1 MHILYYATS
10 AIALYTA
17 IQSIWLGRLER
28 QRYVYQAYAFL
39 CVCVTL
45 FLVCT
50 ALFFSTPS
58 LERAAIY
65 AKIQNVGAFGYLSA
79 LVWLMTRYAAI
90 EIKRPVSGFLISYS
104 TICGLIALYSLTLP
118 YGFFIE
124 SLTLKADSTPAFD
137 YRKHS
142 VIFQLLALVGIAW
155 SSYCAERLRREGA
168 VLTAV
173 LFATFFG
180 VQAFSYVT
188 QILYYYFALPVFVLP
203 GGATFILLF
212 IVTAV
217 VFGRDHE
224 EVVDE
229 LTQKSARL
237 TTEVAQRTAA
247 ARKAMRQAFS
257 DELTNLANIR
267 RLKATLEWCRKDQRR
282 ARKLL
287 LLQID
292 RFRELKQ
299 TFGESNSDNL
309 ILQIADRL
317 KRGQDKDLLAAR
329 VSEAQFAIITAH
341 AKDYIAFS
349 ESDITAELKPQA
361 SLRHPYRVGQQVIDI
376 SYSAGMI
383 DITVDSSVQHL
394 LFHAELA
401 LEEAANQGGDTIVYH
416 NPTFASDV
424 EERLALERE
433 LDDALKQGQF
443 CLHFQPQLNSMHR
456 LVGAEALLRW
466 QHPSRG
472 MISPAVFIPLAERR
486 GSMVALGDWVM
497 NEACRILQQWQT
509 NGHFRGRLSINV
521 SPWQLQ
527 AYRFAEK
534 TLTTLQRF
542 DISPDVITLEL
553 TESGLIEDDRSLYR
567 ELNQLRK
574 AGIKIAIDDFGTGF
588 SSLSYLGRLPID
600 ILKVDKS
607 FVDRV
612 NTAKGRQLLD
622 GMLNIGAALDMEVVT
637 EGVETPE
644 QLQALIGMGCS
655 YFQGFLFCKP
665 LPADEFLRWRPDTTD
680 NHSV

>member
-17 IQSIWLGRLER
+17 VQSIWLGRLER

-45 FLVCT
+45 FLVCS

-58 LERAAIY
+58 IERAAIY

-90 EIKRPVSGFLISYS
+90 EIKRPVSTFLISYS
-104 TICGLIALYSLTLP
+104 TLCALVTLYSLSLP
-118 YGFFIE
+118 HGFFIQ
-124 SLTLKADSTPAFD
+124 SLRLTDDGQLLFD
-137 YRKHS
+137 YRKQS

-155 SSYCAERLRREGA
+155 GSYCAERLRREGA
-168 VLTAV
+168 VLTAS
-173 LFATFFG
+173 LFALFFG

-224 EVVDE
+224 ELVEE

-237 TTEVAQRTAA
+237 STEVAQRTDAE
-247 ARKAMRQAFS
+247 RKAMRQAFS
-257 DELTNLANIR
+257 DDLTSLANIR
-267 RLKATLEWCRKDQRR
+267 RLKATLEWCRKDQQ
-282 ARKLL
+282 AERKLV

-309 ILQIADRL
+309 ILQLADRL

-341 AKDYIAFS
+341 AEDYIAFG
-349 ESDITAELKPQA
+349 DAAMTAALKPQA
-361 SLRHPYRVGQQVIDI
+361 SLRRAFRVGQQVVDI
-376 SYSAGMI
+376 SYSIGVI
-383 DITVDSSVQHL
+383 EITSDSSVQQM

-401 LEEAANQGGDTIVYH
+401 LEEAINQGGDTIVYY
-416 NPTFASDV
+416 NPTFAAEV

-433 LDDALKQGQF
+433 LDDALKQNQF
-443 CLHFQPQLNSMHR
+443 CLYFQPQLNSMRR
-456 LVGAEALLRW
+456 LVGAEALIRW

-486 GSMVALGDWVM
+486 GLMVAMGDWVM
-497 NEACRILQQWQT
+497 NEACRTLQQWQSS
-509 NGHFRGRLSINV
+509 GRFRGRLSINV

-534 TLTTLQRF
+534 TLATLQRF
-542 DISPDVITLEL
+542 DISPDMITLEL
-553 TESGLIEDDRSLYR
+553 TESGLIEDDRGLYR
-567 ELNQLRK
+567 ELNHLRK

-588 SSLSYLGRLPID
+588 SALSYLGRLPID
-600 ILKVDKS
+600 ILKVDKT

-612 NTAKGRQLLD
+612 NTVKGRQLLD
-622 GMLNIGAALDMEVVT
+622 GMLNIGEALDMEVVT
-637 EGVETPE
+637 EGVETAE

-665 LPADEFLRWRPDTTD
+665 LPADEFVRWRPESTD
-680 NHSV
+680 YHTV